1 MKIFRPFC
9 PQLKEN
15 GFTKPFLWGRS
26 WGHLG
31 ARGARGATSQLVFSI
46 GRTAQPPVDSL
57 TASPT
62 HDRMRKSGNLAGKPH
77 YTQKEVKTLKLSE
90 LLPLISKRSV
100 LWIKLKEDNRHVFFD
115 AVVALPPRFAYLDRE
130 VLSIVADYEQTNRFE
145 KDSNEI
151 TENVF
156 GVIGLTISGK
166 HIDSDE

>member
-1 MKIFRPFC
+1 M
-9 PQLKEN
+9 
-15 GFTKPFLWGRS
+15 
-26 WGHLG
+26 
-31 ARGARGATSQLVFSI
+31 
-46 GRTAQPPVDSL
+46 
-57 TASPT
+57 
-62 HDRMRKSGNLAGKPH
+62 
-77 YTQKEVKTLKLSE
+77 KLSE

-130 VLSIVADYEQTNRFE
+130 VISIVADYEQTNHFE